1 MDKEYHITYSID
13 NLTNGAK
20 AAGFKVQRQMTAG
33 GAEFVSKDDDYDG
46 FIDIVFHYYGK
57 YPKLADLTTQT
68 IGSFKNSETRLSV
81 IVYQHTPQV
90 LVDIQDVKEPESF
103 NQFIQELSKKN
114 NAVSVEKDGKEENM
128 LCVIFNKTA
137 DRISFQNEYS
147 SKAENFMKNG
157 QNSVVMHPTWEDVTL
172 MQKNNSEENKR
183 NSKYGY

>member
-1 MDKEYHITYSID
+1 MEKEYHITYSID

-20 AAGFKVQRQMTAG
+20 TAGFKVQRMMTAA

-46 FIDIVFHYYGK
+46 FIDIVFHYYGT
-57 YPKLADLTTQT
+57 YPKIADITNQT
-68 IGSFKNSETRLSV
+68 ISSFKNSETRLSV

-90 LVDIQDVKEPESF
+90 LIDIQDVKDQEKF
-103 NQFIQELSKKN
+103 NQFISQLCEKN
-114 NAVSVEKDGKEENM
+114 NATSLEKDSKEENM
-128 LCVIFNKTA
+128 LCVTFNKTT

-157 QNSVVMHPTWEDVTL
+157 QTSVVMHPTWEDVTL
-172 MQKNNSEENKR
+172 LQKNNAEENKR